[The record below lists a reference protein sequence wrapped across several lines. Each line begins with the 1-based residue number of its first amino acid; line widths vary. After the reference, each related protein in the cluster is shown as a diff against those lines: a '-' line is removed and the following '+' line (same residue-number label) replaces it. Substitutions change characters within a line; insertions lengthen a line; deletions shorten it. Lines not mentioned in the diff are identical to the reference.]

1 MVLCRGFMKRGYQPR
16 LGAHLETGLGVERA
30 HQPMQ
35 GVKSQLDIEAPLLL
49 RRYVCDAPVFSLG
62 GREGAGTKSGVSLGR
77 SVGGRRV
84 AKRF

>member
-1 MVLCRGFMKRGYQPR
+1 MKRGYQPR
-16 LGAHLETGLGVERA
+16 LGAHLEAGLGVQRA

-62 GREGAGTKSGVSLGR
+62 CGGKKWGEPRKECGRA
-77 SVGGRRV
+77 
-84 AKRF
+84 